1 MAELVVD
8 ALARVMG
15 VTCIAV
21 VHLSE
26 FGHLVGDESPLEKV
40 KMVKLEVDVATDD
53 VAGEVVELIVRTGR
67 TQDGHPGDGKVL
79 VSRLVRAV
87 RIDDGATD
95 ESALQPAS
103 NQRFSQIDGGIVA
116 MSRDAASPRPY

>member
-1 MAELVVD
+1 MYEIKAYVREVMAEHVAD
-8 ALARVMG
+8 ALARVKG
-15 VTCIAV
+15 VTSIAV
-21 VHLSE
+21 VPLSE

-40 KMVKLEVDVATDD
+40 KMVKLEIDVATDD

-67 TQDGHPGDGKVL
+67 TQEGHPGDGKVL

-103 NQRFSQIDGGIVA
+103 NQRFS
-116 MSRDAASPRPY
+116 

>member
-1 MAELVVD
+1 MYEIKAYVREVMAEHVVD
-8 ALARVMG
+8 ALARVKG
-15 VTCIAV
+15 VTSIAV
-21 VHLSE
+21 VSLGE

-40 KMVKLEVDVATDD
+40 KMVKLEIDVATDD

-103 NQRFSQIDGGIVA
+103 NQRFS
-116 MSRDAASPRPY
+116 

>member
-1 MAELVVD
+1 MYEIKAYVREVMAEHVVD
-8 ALARVMG
+8 ALAKVKG
-15 VTCIAV
+15 VTSIAIV
-21 VHLSE
+21 SLSE

-40 KMVKLEVDVATDD
+40 EMVKLEVDVATDA

-67 TQDGHPGDGKVL
+67 TQEGHPGDGKVL
-79 VSRLVRAV
+79 VSHLIRAV

-103 NQRFSQIDGGIVA
+103 NQRFS
-116 MSRDAASPRPY
+116 